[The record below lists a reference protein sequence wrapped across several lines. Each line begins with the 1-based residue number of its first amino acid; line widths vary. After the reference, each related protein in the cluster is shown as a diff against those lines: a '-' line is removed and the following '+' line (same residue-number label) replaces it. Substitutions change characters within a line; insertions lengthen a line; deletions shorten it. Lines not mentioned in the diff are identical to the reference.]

1 VIKIVTP
8 EKIKKLRQINAKR
21 YSSGDIEEISKLDFQ
36 FHKESLLI
44 AENHTIIGV
53 YGMMQPI
60 IEKLME
66 VGKKSRGREL
76 TFREHENIIDASK
89 SQDRIAYS
97 FFTSNHLD
105 RGLEFIN
112 ENLSNHEA
120 DL

>member
-1 VIKIVTP
+1 MIKIITP
-8 EKIKKLRQINAKR
+8 EKIEKLRQINAKM

-36 FHKESLLI
+36 FHKELLLI
-44 AENHTIIGV
+44 AENHTIMGV

-76 TFREHENIIDASK
+76 TFREHENIIDASE

>member
-1 VIKIVTP
+1 
-8 EKIKKLRQINAKR
+8 
-21 YSSGDIEEISKLDFQ
+21 
-36 FHKESLLI
+36 
-44 AENHTIIGV
+44 
-53 YGMMQPI
+53 MMQPI

-76 TFREHENIIDASK
+76 TFREHENIIDASE
-89 SQDRIAYS
+89 SQDRITYS